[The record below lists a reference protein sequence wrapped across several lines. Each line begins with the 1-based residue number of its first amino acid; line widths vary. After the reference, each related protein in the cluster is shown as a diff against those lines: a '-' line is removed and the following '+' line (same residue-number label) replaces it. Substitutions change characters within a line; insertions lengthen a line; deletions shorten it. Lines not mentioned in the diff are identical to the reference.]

1 MPDPTP
7 LNLQVLVL
15 LPLLIFLARILDVS
29 VGTLRIIFVSK
40 GFKGLAALLGFVES
54 LVWVLAISQVFQNL
68 NSWVTYLAFAAGF
81 AAGNYVGIL
90 LEERIAMGS
99 QLIRVITRRDA
110 GELDSYLRQAGY
122 AVTSVDAEGIDGPVK
137 ILFTVCKRR
146 ELEKILGIIKCYNP
160 NAFYT
165 IEDVR
170 FVKETFLPQLPKR
183 RLFPVLS
190 LRHKK

>member
-1 MPDPTP
+1 MTDI
-7 LNLQVLVL
+7 NWQVVVL

-40 GFKGLAALLGFVES
+40 GFKGLATLLGFIES

-68 NSWVTYLAFAAGF
+68 NSWVTYLAFAGGF

-110 GELDSYLRQAGY
+110 EALDSYLRQAGY

-137 ILFTVCKRR
+137 LLFTVCKRR
-146 ELEKILGIIKCYNP
+146 DLVKILGIIKSYNP

-170 FVKETFLPQLPKR
+170 FVKETYLPPLQPR
-183 RLFPVLS
+183 RLFPLLT
-190 LRHKK
+190 LRNKK